1 MSEQIIGHHKPGRL
15 AMLVLISGFALA
27 GFLGTEAQAKCF
39 WVDEYDI
46 YGNQHSKQVCSTAF
60 DRPVPWEPK
69 IETGRIPF
77 ISSNPF
83 TRGFNAERDR
93 QNRQRAADTLDQIR
107 QLQLELL
114 RRELQR

>member
-15 AMLVLISGFALA
+15 AMLVLMSSFALA
-27 GFLGTEAQAKCF
+27 GFLGTEAKAKCF

-46 YGNQHSKQVCSTAF
+46 YGNLRSKQVCSEAF

-69 IETGRIPF
+69 IETGTIPF
-77 ISSNPF
+77 IGSNPA
-83 TRGFNAERDR
+83 TRAFNAERDR
-93 QNRQRAADTLDQIR
+93 QNQQRAADTLDKIR